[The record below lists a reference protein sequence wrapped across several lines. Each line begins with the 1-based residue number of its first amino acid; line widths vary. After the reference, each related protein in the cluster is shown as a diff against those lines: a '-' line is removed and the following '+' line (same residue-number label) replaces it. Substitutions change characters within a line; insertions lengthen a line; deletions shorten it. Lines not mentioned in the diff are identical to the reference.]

1 MFGRNNRLGARRVPR
16 MMRPAMPIAV
26 LYPRYDHPA
35 IEERYASWQSQM
47 LFRRAAGGSRVIF
60 YEPHERADEVA
71 ADVEEPHVLVI
82 TDPHM
87 IPSVRLGARLTE
99 VLHETGTA
107 AAVPVSNVAALP
119 PQLRPPSP
127 VYLTLRELEETMA
140 AIEREPP
147 SIERVTWD
155 QSDPGAFLCRTEMLD
170 NLQAPLREALAGREV
185 AISKTDYVHRW
196 SSLRGQTRF
205 DLLDRIGTDAK
216 SVLEFGCGEA
226 PLGEALK
233 KRQTCRVVGIELD
246 PDAAAVAEK
255 RIDAVY
261 RGDVREI
268 VSIMDE
274 RFDWIIGGDIVEHLD
289 EPWSFLD
296 DLRNVAA
303 PGGHL
308 LLSIPNLANASLVN
322 DLLQGRF
329 DYVYMGL
336 TCVGHLRFFTRQTIA
351 DMLTIA
357 GWTVVAIEP
366 QDAVATPAR
375 EELMRALDAAGLP
388 YSREDVMPTGFYVI
402 AKNA

>member
-1 MFGRNNRLGARRVPR
+1 
-16 MMRPAMPIAV
+16 MPIAV

-35 IEERYASWQSQM
+35 IEERYASWQTQM
-47 LFRRAAGGSRVIF
+47 LLKRGSGVSRIIF
-60 YEPHERADEVA
+60 YEAAERAEDVA
-71 ADVEEPHVLVI
+71 ADVEESHVLVV
-82 TDPHM
+82 TDPLLL
-87 IPSVRLGARLTE
+87 PSPRLAERLA
-99 VLHETGTA
+99 ETLGEA
-107 AAVPVSNVAALP
+107 VAVVPVSNASTH
-119 PQLRPPSP
+119 PQQQRPPVP
-127 VYLTLRELEETMA
+127 AYLTLRELQATMEI
-140 AIEREPP
+140 IESEPP
-147 SIERVTWD
+147 SLERVTWD
-155 QSDPGAFLCRTEMLD
+155 QSNPGAFLCKTEMLD
-170 NLQAPLREALAGREV
+170 NVRVPLREALAGREV
-185 AISKTDYVHRW
+185 AISKTNYVHRW

-216 SVLEFGCGEA
+216 SILEFGCGEA

-233 KRQTCRVVGIELD
+233 KRQKCRVVGIELD
-246 PDAAAVAEK
+246 PAAAAVAEK

-296 DLRNVAA
+296 DLRNVAN

-308 LLSIPNLANASLVN
+308 LLSIPNLANASLVT
-322 DLLQGRF
+322 DLLRGRF

-357 GWTVVAIEP
+357 GWTVVAIDP
-366 QDAVATPAR
+366 QDVVATPAR
-375 EELMRALDAAGLP
+375 DELLTALDRARLP
-388 YSREDVMPTGFYVI
+388 YSRDDVTATGFYVI

>member
-1 MFGRNNRLGARRVPR
+1 
-16 MMRPAMPIAV
+16 MMRPEMPIAV
-26 LYPRYDHPA
+26 LYPRYNHPA

-47 LFRRAAGGSRVIF
+47 LLRRGADVSRIIF
-60 YEPHERADEVA
+60 DEVDEQAEDVA
-71 ADVEEPHVLVI
+71 ADVEEAHVLVI
-82 TDPHM
+82 TDPHLL
-87 IPSVRLGARLTE
+87 PSPRLAARLAE
-99 VLHETGTA
+99 ALENSGAA
-107 AAVPVSNVAALP
+107 AAVPVSNAATH
-119 PQLRPPSP
+119 PQQQRPPSP
-127 VYLTLRELEETMA
+127 VYLTLRELQSMMEILA
-140 AIEREPP
+140 SEPA
-147 SIERVTWD
+147 SVERVTWD

-170 NLQAPLREALAGREV
+170 NVHAPMRDALAGRDV

-196 SSLRGQTRF
+196 SSLRGQTRY
-205 DLLDRIGTDAK
+205 DLLDRIGMDAT
-216 SVLEFGCGEA
+216 SILEFGCGEA
-226 PLGEALK
+226 PLGAALK
-233 KRQTCRVVGIELD
+233 KRQQCRVVGIELD
-246 PDAAAVAEK
+246 AEAAAVAEK

-296 DLRNVAA
+296 DLRNVAK

-322 DLLQGRF
+322 DLLHGRF

-375 EELMRALDAAGLP
+375 EELIQALEASGLP
-388 YSREDVMPTGFYVI
+388 HSAEDLTPTGYYVV